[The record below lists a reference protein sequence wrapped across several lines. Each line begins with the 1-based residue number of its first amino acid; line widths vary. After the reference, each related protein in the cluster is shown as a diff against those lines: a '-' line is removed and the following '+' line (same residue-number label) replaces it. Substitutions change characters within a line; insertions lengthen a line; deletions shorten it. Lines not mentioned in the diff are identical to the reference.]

1 MASGHFVYVSCQKGR
16 CIDVAKLDGDTGT
29 LEPVQSLGLPGDGM
43 ALAMAPDGRHLY
55 AALFGDGRDAKQ
67 PALATFAIDAATGR
81 LAMQDLV
88 PAPARTSFIAVAPGG
103 RFLLAASVGG
113 SVVATF
119 AISGDGVV
127 REGARIVLP
136 VRDGAHQIMV
146 APDGGRVLVPN
157 LGADIVQQFRFDAET
172 GALEDVGL
180 EVFEVGPGFA
190 PRHLAFHPDGRTAY
204 LLNEK
209 GGTVDQLILADG
221 ALRFEATFPYQPP
234 SETGEAWGAQILVSG
249 DGRYLFTSE
258 RNASMIQLHEIDT
271 DTGGLVMTGAWR
283 VEDCPRNFAL
293 SADDRWLI
301 VVGEKS
307 DHIAAHALDPL
318 EGKLAMPPAGRLATG
333 LGPVWVAMLAQEV
346 LDEAS

>member
-16 CIDVAKLDGDTGT
+16 CIDVARLDGETGT
-29 LEPVQSLGLPGDGM
+29 LEPVQSLDLPGDGM
-43 ALAMAPDGRHLY
+43 ALAMTPDGRHLY

-88 PAPARTSFIAVAPGG
+88 PAPARTSFITVAPGG

-119 AISGDGVV
+119 PISGDGVV
-127 REGARIVLP
+127 RQAAGTVVP
-136 VRDGAHQIMV
+136 VRDGAHQILV
-146 APDGGRVLVPN
+146 TPDGGRVLVPN
-157 LGADIVQQFRFDAET
+157 LGADVVQQFRFDADT

-180 EVFEVGPGFA
+180 EAFEVGPGFA
-190 PRHLAFHPDGRTAY
+190 PRHLTFHRDGRTAY

-209 GGTVDQLILADG
+209 GGTVDQLVVDG
-221 ALRFEATFPYQPP
+221 DVLRFEATFPYQPP

-249 DGRYLFTSE
+249 DGRHLYTSE
-258 RNASMIQLHEIDT
+258 RNSSTIQLHQIDA
-271 DTGGLVMTGAWR
+271 DTGGLVMSGVWR

-293 SADDRWLI
+293 SADHRWLI
-301 VVGEKS
+301 VAGEKS
-307 DHIAAHALDPL
+307 DHMAAHALDPSD
-318 EGKLAMPPAGRLATG
+318 GKLAMPAASRLATG
-333 LGPVWVAMLAQEV
+333 AGPVWVAMLAQEV
-346 LDEAS
+346 LDGAS